1 VTALNA
7 VLSGR
12 HAHLGAGED
21 GELMTT
27 GIDSESPLNA
37 HRVFAGL
44 VPAQQPSAGRE
55 NRVSRSLLN
64 TVPIVLAGSV
74 AAVSINLSA
83 PVENAPEERP
93 QNTVKA
99 ASQLGKQIKQAL
111 VSAGVKTEPTTV
123 STAAF
128 AAAQTAPSTYR
139 VTAGDTVSGIA
150 GRFGLSTAS
159 VLAMNGLGWKSII
172 FPGQEL
178 KLSNGGSGAGS
189 AAAPKPAPPAASN
202 RYTIAKGDTISGIAA
217 RFGLSTQTLLS
228 ANGLGWSSIIYPGQT
243 LAIPGTAPASAPA
256 PVIERVS
263 STTPAPTVSHT
274 IQRGDTISSIAKQ
287 YGLTLSALLQANNLS
302 MSSVIYAGRT
312 LSIPGASPAPAADA
326 VVPLTES
333 MRENARIIVQVGKD
347 LGVPDYGIVIA
358 LATAAQ
364 ESSMRNINYGDR
376 DSIGLFQQRP
386 SAGWGTPDQIMNPS
400 HAARLFYGGPSNP
413 NRGVTRGLLEISG
426 WQSMTLTQAA
436 QAVQISAYPE
446 AYAKWE
452 KSARAWYDQLR

>member
-1 VTALNA
+1 
-7 VLSGR
+7 
-12 HAHLGAGED
+12 
-21 GELMTT
+21 MTT
-27 GIDSESPLNA
+27 GIDNSESPLNA

-44 VPAQQPSAGRE
+44 VPAQHQSGSSRD
-55 NRVSRSLLN
+55 NRVARSLLN

-74 AAVSINLSA
+74 AAVSMNLTA
-83 PVENAPEERP
+83 PVDTAAQKPPR
-93 QNTVKA
+93 QDTVKA
-99 ASQLGKQIKQAL
+99 TSQLGKQIKQAL
-111 VSAGVKTEPTTV
+111 VSAGTKTEPTTV

-139 VTAGDTVSGIA
+139 VTAGDTVSSIA

-159 VLAMNGLGWKSII
+159 VLALNGLGWKSII

-178 KLSNGGSGAGS
+178 KLTNG
-189 AAAPKPAPPAASN
+189 AAPTAKSAPAPKAAPPAASG

-243 LAIPGTAPASAPA
+243 LAIPGTAPAAAPA

-263 STTPAPTVSHT
+263 STTSTTTGSHT
-274 IQRGDTISSIAKQ
+274 IRSGDTISSIAKQ
-287 YGLTLSALLQANNLS
+287 YGLSVSALLQANNLS
-302 MSSVIYAGRT
+302 TSSVIYAGRA
-312 LSIPGASPAPAADA
+312 LSIPSASPVPVAGS
-326 VVPLTES
+326 VVSLTDE
-333 MRENARIIVQVGKD
+333 MRQNASIIVQVGQD
-347 LGVPDYGIVIA
+347 LGVPEYGIVIA

-364 ESSMRNINYGDR
+364 ESSLRNIDYGDR

-386 SAGWGTPDQIMNPS
+386 SAGWGTPEKIMNPT
-400 HAARLFYGGPSNP
+400 HAARLFYGGASNP
-413 NRGVTRGLLEISG
+413 NKGVTRGLLEISG